1 MPRKRIYTVLLL
13 AMTVGAIFA
22 FSTYRYVQATPERA
36 TSAKTT
42 PVVVAASSL
51 DLGAALRAEDLR
63 TINWPAEAV
72 PAGTFSSTQELVG
85 RGLIQPVSQ
94 NEPLMLS
101 KLAPVG
107 AGAGLPPMIPD
118 GMRAVSVRVNDVI
131 GVAGYV
137 LPGSKVDVLV
147 TVSPTNQS
155 TDMTSKVILNN
166 VTVLTAGT
174 RIERDV
180 EKDNKPVSVSVVTLL
195 VDPLQS
201 EALTLASTEGKI
213 QLALRNPLDKTMP
226 PTPGI
231 KPAILLGQSGAP
243 RAAVGRV
250 VSRKPAPAAA
260 PVPVPVVAA
269 PEPLPTIEIIR
280 GDKRAHEVVR

>member
-13 AMTVGAIFA
+13 AMTVGAVFA
-22 FSTYRYVQATPERA
+22 FSTYRYVQATPS
-36 TSAKTT
+36 TISAKTT

-63 TINWPAEAV
+63 TIRWPSDAV
-72 PAGTFSSTQELVG
+72 PAGTFSSPQELVG

-94 NEPLMLS
+94 NEPLLPS

-137 LPGSKVDVLV
+137 LPGTKVDVLV
-147 TVSPTNQS
+147 SISPTNNSEQ
-155 TDMTSKVILNN
+155 MTSKLILTN

-180 EKDNKPVSVSVVTLL
+180 EKDNKPISVSVVTLL

-213 QLALRNPLDKTMP
+213 QLALRNPLDKTAP
-226 PTPGI
+226 ATPGI
-231 KPAILLGQSGAP
+231 RPAILLGQSAAAP
-243 RAAVGRV
+243 RAAVAVARTARAAAPAPV
-250 VSRKPAPAAA
+250 AAPAPAPA
-260 PVPVPVVAA
+260 
-269 PEPLPTIEIIR
+269 PLPTIEIIR
-280 GDKRAHEVVR
+280 GDKRATEVVR

>member
-1 MPRKRIYTVLLL
+1 
-13 AMTVGAIFA
+13 MTVGAVFA
-22 FSTYRYVQATPERA
+22 FSTYRYVQATPTGAASPR
-36 TSAKTT
+36 TT

-51 DLGAALRAEDLR
+51 DLGAALRAEDMR
-63 TINWPAEAV
+63 TINWPSDAV
-72 PAGTFSSTQELVG
+72 PAGTFSSPQELVG
-85 RGLIQPVSQ
+85 RGLIQPISQ
-94 NEPLMLS
+94 NEPLLPS
-101 KLAPVG
+101 KLAPIG
-107 AGAGLPPMIPD
+107 SGSGLPPMIPD

-147 TVSPTNQS
+147 TVSPTTQS
-155 TDMTSKVILNN
+155 TDMTSKVILTN

-213 QLALRNPLDKTMP
+213 QLALRNPLDKTNP
-226 PTPGI
+226 ATPGI
-231 KPAILLGQSGAP
+231 RPAILLGQSAASRP
-243 RAAVGRV
+243 AVARTVRAAAPAPVAA
-250 VSRKPAPAAA
+250 PAPAPA
-260 PVPVPVVAA
+260 PA

-280 GDKRAHEVVR
+280 GDKRATEVVR

>member
-36 TSAKTT
+36 ISAKMT

-63 TINWPAEAV
+63 TINWPSEAV
-72 PAGTFSSTQELVG
+72 PAGTFSNPQELVG

-94 NEPLMLS
+94 NEPLLPT

-137 LPGSKVDVLV
+137 LPGTKVDVLV
-147 TVSPTNQS
+147 SISPTNQS
-155 TDMTSKVILNN
+155 TDMTSKVILTN

-180 EKDNKPVSVSVVTLL
+180 EKDNKPISVSVVTLL

-231 KPAILLGQSGAP
+231 RPAFLLGQSAAP
-243 RAAVGRV
+243 RAAVAVGRV
-250 VSRKPAPAAA
+250 ARSTAAA
-260 PVPVPVVAA
+260 PLAPTVAA

>member
-1 MPRKRIYTVLLL
+1 
-13 AMTVGAIFA
+13 MTVGAIFA

-36 TSAKTT
+36 GSARMT
-42 PVVVAASSL
+42 PVVVAATGL

-63 TINWPAEAV
+63 TINWPSEAV
-72 PAGTFSSTQELVG
+72 PAGTFKNPQELVG
-85 RGLIQPVSQ
+85 RGLISPVAQ
-94 NEPLMLS
+94 NEPLLPS

-137 LPGSKVDVLV
+137 LPGTKVDVLV
-147 TVSPTNQS
+147 TLNPTNQ
-155 TDMTSKVILNN
+155 TEDRTSKVILNN

-174 RIERDV
+174 RIERDI
-180 EKDNKPVSVSVVTLL
+180 EKDNEPVSVSVVTLL

-231 KPAILLGQSGAP
+231 KPAFLLGQSAMVP
-243 RAAVGRV
+243 RAAVAVRRSGRSPV
-250 VSRKPAPAAA
+250 AAPAPAA
-260 PVPVPVVAA
+260 PFAA
-269 PEPLPTIEIIR
+269 PAPLPTIEIIR
-280 GDKRAHEVVR
+280 GDKRATEVVH

>member
-22 FSTYRYVQATPERA
+22 FSTYRYVQATPVRGA
-36 TSAKTT
+36 SAKMT

-63 TINWPAEAV
+63 TINWPSEAV
-72 PAGTFSSTQELVG
+72 PAGTFSNPQELVG
-85 RGLIQPVSQ
+85 RGLIQPISQ
-94 NEPLMLS
+94 NEPLMPS

-107 AGAGLPPMIPD
+107 AGSGLPPMIPD

-180 EKDNKPVSVSVVTLL
+180 EKDNKPISVSVVTLL

-231 KPAILLGQSGAP
+231 RPAILLGQSAAP
-243 RAAVGRV
+243 RAAVAVGRIA
-250 VSRKPAPAAA
+250 SRRAAPASNMA
-260 PVPVPVVAA
+260 PTVA

-280 GDKRAHEVVR
+280 GDKRAHEVVH

>member
-13 AMTVGAIFA
+13 ATTVGAIFA
-22 FSTYRYVQATPERA
+22 FSTYRYVQATPERGA
-36 TSAKTT
+36 SAKMT
-42 PVVVAASSL
+42 PVVVAASNL

-63 TINWPAEAV
+63 TINWPSEAV
-72 PAGTFSSTQELVG
+72 PAGTFSNPQELVG
-85 RGLIQPVSQ
+85 RGVITPIAQ
-94 NEPLMLS
+94 NETVLPS

-118 GMRAVSVRVNDVI
+118 GMRAMSVRVNDVI

-137 LPGSKVDVLV
+137 LPGTKVDVLV
-147 TVSPTNQS
+147 SISPTNQS
-155 TDMTSKVILNN
+155 TDMTSKVILTN

-174 RIERDV
+174 RIERDI

-195 VDPLQS
+195 VDPLQA

-231 KPAILLGQSGAP
+231 KPAFLLGQLATAP
-243 RAAVGRV
+243 RPAVVGRPARTTV
-250 VSRKPAPAAA
+250 AAPALAAPAPAPQA
-260 PVPVPVVAA
+260 
-269 PEPLPTIEIIR
+269 LPTIEIIR
-280 GDKRAHEVVR
+280 GDKRATEVVH